1 MFYQSFACKLSI
13 FSIFFLAV
21 ILITCRWRLRMRL
34 LLQPTRV
41 LKMHLLS
48 RIQSR
53 FDIFDF
59 NPLIL
64 APNLV
69 TSSRSLFVVPF
80 GMLQIWQAGEWCEK
94 VTVLNLLNLNNVN
107 LRLFGWPG
115 FESGHDFAVSCLATH
130 AARYRLTGLPL
141 DFRAAHFVVVFVW
154 FFFSRMELKK
164 TKQPYIQLYGNHEFH
179 EFILPFSF
187 YDFNEKTIFFFDLY
201 CFTHDHKTPPK

>member
-1 MFYQSFACKLSI
+1 
-13 FSIFFLAV
+13 
-21 ILITCRWRLRMRL
+21 MRL

-80 GMLQIWQAGEWCEK
+80 GNVTDMASWRVMRKSHCTKFTYIIWL
-94 VTVLNLLNLNNVN
+94 TR
-107 LRLFGWPG
+107 LRKWAWLCGVLFGHPCCKIP
-115 FESGHDFAVSCLATH
+115 AYV
-130 AARYRLTGLPL
+130 PL

-154 FFFSRMELKK
+154 FFFSRVELKK
-164 TKQPYIQLYGNHEFH
+164 TKQPYIQLHGNHEFH

-187 YDFNEKTIFFFDLY
+187 YDFNEIIFFLWPLRFH
-201 CFTHDHKTPPK
+201 TRP